1 MEIKVI
7 ASSSSGNA
15 YLVKEGNTEILIE
28 CGIQFKK
35 LQQALDFRVSSL
47 AGCLVS
53 HSHKDH
59 SRSVKDLLKVGCPV
73 YMMAETGNELGIPV
87 SQHYLVIPGLWLK
100 VGDFLVMPLEM
111 NHDVPC
117 VGFYVAAPS
126 GESLLFATD
135 TAEIIHRPERV
146 DYLMLECNYDTA
158 LLSAD
163 EDFAAKHRVLATH
176 MSLDGL
182 IRYLHKADY
191 QNVKGIIIM
200 HLSSAH
206 SDEAMF
212 KRRIE
217 EAIGRPVTVAQK

>member
-35 LQQALDFRVSSL
+35 LQQALDFRVTSL

-59 SRSVKDLLKVGCPV
+59 SRSVPDLFKVGCPV
-73 YMMAETGNELGIPV
+73 FMTADTANEMGIP
-87 SQHYLVIPGLWLK
+87 IPRDNILTLSTWTHIDRFWVL
-100 VGDFLVMPLEM
+100 PLRM
-111 NHDVPC
+111 VHDVPC
-117 VGFYVAAPS
+117 VGFYVSAPS
-126 GESLLFATD
+126 GETLLFATD
-135 TAEIIHRPERV
+135 TSQIAYRLQGV

-158 LLSAD
+158 LLAAD
-163 EDFAAKHRVLATH
+163 ESCIVKDRIMATH

-182 IRYLHKADY
+182 IRYLMKAGY
-191 QNVKGIIIM
+191 QNVKEIIIM

>member
-15 YLVKEGNTEILIE
+15 YLVKEGDTEILIE
-28 CGIQFKK
+28 CGLQFKK
-35 LQQALDFRVSSL
+35 LQQALDFRVTSL

-59 SRSVKDLLKVGCPV
+59 SRSVPDLLKVGCPV
-73 YMMAETGNELGIPV
+73 YMTEETANEMGVPIPRENLMTLSAWTHIDRFWV
-87 SQHYLVIPGLWLK
+87 L
-100 VGDFLVMPLEM
+100 PLRM
-111 NHDVPC
+111 KHDVPC
-117 VGFYVAAPS
+117 VGFYVSAPS
-126 GESLLFATD
+126 GETLLFATD
-135 TAEIIHRPERV
+135 TAEIIHRLEGV

-158 LLSAD
+158 LLNAD
-163 EDFAAKHRVLATH
+163 ESCIVKGRIMETH

-182 IRYLHKADY
+182 IRYLQKADY
-191 QNVKGIIIM
+191 QNVKEIIIM
-200 HLSSAH
+200 HLSSGH

>member
-15 YLVKEGNTEILIE
+15 YLVKEGQTEILIE

-59 SRSVKDLLKVGCPV
+59 SRSVPDLLKIGCPV
-73 YMMAETGNELGIPV
+73 YMTAETGSELGIPL
-87 SQHYLVIPGLWLK
+87 SHHYFVVPGLWSR
-100 VGDFLVMPLEM
+100 VGDFMVMPLGM
-111 NHDVPC
+111 KHDVPC
-117 VGFYVAAPS
+117 VGFYIIAPS

-135 TAEIIHRPERV
+135 TAEVLHRPERV
-146 DYLMLECNYDTA
+146 DYLMLECNYEKN
-158 LLSAD
+158 LLQAD
-163 EDFAAKHRVLATH
+163 VGFAAKDRVMVTH
-176 MSLDGL
+176 MSLDGV
-182 IRYLHKADY
+182 IRYLQKANY
-191 QNVKGIIIM
+191 EHVREVIIM

>member
-15 YLVKEGNTEILIE
+15 YLVKEGDTEILIE

-35 LQQALDFRVSSL
+35 LQQALDFRVSSM

-59 SRSVKDLLKVGCPV
+59 SRSVPDLLKVGCPV
-73 YMMAETGNELGIPV
+73 YMTSETGSELGIPL
-87 SQHYLVIPGLWLK
+87 SRHYMMVPGLWSK
-100 VGDFLVMPLEM
+100 VGEFLAMPLEM
-111 NHDVPC
+111 KHDVPC
-117 VGFYVAAPS
+117 VGFHIVAPS

-135 TAEIIHRPERV
+135 TAEILHRPERV

-158 LLSAD
+158 LLAAD
-163 EDFAAKHRVLATH
+163 ESCIVKERIMATH

-182 IRYLHKADY
+182 IRYLQKADY
-191 QNVKGIIIM
+191 QNVKEIIIM